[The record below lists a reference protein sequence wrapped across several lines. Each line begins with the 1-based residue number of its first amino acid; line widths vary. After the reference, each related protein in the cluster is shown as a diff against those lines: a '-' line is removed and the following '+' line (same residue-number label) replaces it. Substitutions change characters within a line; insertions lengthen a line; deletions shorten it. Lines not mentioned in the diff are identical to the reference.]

1 MTPAGWGVVA
11 RIVLVAAAV
20 VSVVLVARGL
30 YQWAYDNGVQAE
42 RLAHTQAQQR
52 ADQQSRGAEQSATT
66 ASESIGDQSRAEAA
80 AEAAAISQETGES
93 LSRIEYVYLNTPAA
107 ALPCTA
113 DGRPAPLPD
122 GVLLE
127 LDQAVEAFNGAAA
140 TAR

>member
-1 MTPAGWGVVA
+1 MTPRGYLNLALLLLGGALLWWAGDSLYDAGVSA
-11 RIVLVAAAV
+11 ERGRWESAAAK
-20 VSVVLVARGL
+20 A
-30 YQWAYDNGVQAE
+30 AAE
-42 RLAHTQAQQR
+42 DRK
-52 ADQQSRGAEQSATT
+52 AEQSATT